1 MIKVKNFI
9 NRNYNTVP
17 NQFIL
22 TDTETG
28 IQYFQSYDS
37 IIVKS
42 VPNDAT
48 YLDEYYWDYSVTTGR
63 YRNQYLG
70 DSGVAETRKKI
81 ADGTYKL
88 TDLNNRR

>member
-88 TDLNNRR
+88 ADLNNRR

>member
-1 MIKVKNFI
+1 MIKVKNMI

-81 ADGTYKL
+81 ANGTYKL